1 MTQQRP
7 GSATS
12 SGGPGGGSGGSGGGV
27 SDQASQVAQ
36 TAKESGT
43 QVAQTAKESGSQ
55 VAQTAVEQV
64 KTVAGEAQQQTR
76 NLIGEAQ
83 GQVRQQAKTQQDKA
97 RDGLRSLGDELRS
110 MASNSGQSGP
120 ATDLAHQASQRVHS
134 VADWLE
140 QREPGDLV
148 AEVRRFA
155 QRRPGA
161 FLVGALLAGVAAGR
175 LTRGVIAASS
185 DKQDAQQPE
194 RFDYGSPMPTPGEEM
209 WTPAVPSQPEFSSPY
224 DEAMAPPGAPPAY
237 VTDPTPASG
246 APSYGAPSY
255 GAPTYGGPGY
265 ETPGYGTPPGGFE
278 PQGRP

>member
-12 SGGPGGGSGGSGGGV
+12 SGGSGGSGGGV

-36 TAKESGT
+36 TAKESGS

-76 NLIGEAQ
+76 NLLGEAQ
-83 GQVRQQAKTQQDKA
+83 GQVREQAKTQQDKA

-110 MASNSGQSGP
+110 MASNGGQSGP

-134 VADWLE
+134 AADWLE
-140 QREPGDLV
+140 QREPGDLL

-185 DKQDAQQPE
+185 DKSDAEQPVSLE
-194 RFDYGSPMPTPGEEM
+194 YGSPQLPTPEEM
-209 WTPAVPSQPEFSSPY
+209 WTPAATSEPGFSSPY
-224 DEAMAPPGAPPAY
+224 DQAMAPPGTPPAY

-246 APSYGAPSY
+246 APSYGAP
-255 GAPTYGGPGY
+255 TYGGAGY
-265 ETPGYGTPPGGFE
+265 ESPGYGTPGGFE